1 MRLVSWGQTDVG
13 RVRDHNEDS
22 LVLDAPRSFFMVAD
36 GVGGGAAG
44 EVASRTAVEIVHKR
58 VSEYID
64 RLGQPAMSGSHPAAP
79 QIQGET
85 RTCLDRAI
93 NEACEAIY
101 TRSQNE
107 IRCRGMATTAV
118 ALQVLGNSGVIGHV
132 GDSRLFMV
140 RQGQIYQVTEDH
152 TLVQQLLQTGVLTPQ
167 EARDFPHKS
176 VLARSVGKHP
186 AVKVD
191 TMVVDIAPGDRF
203 VLCSDGL
210 SDLVDSQEIR
220 RVVEQSAPQEAAAA
234 LVEMAN
240 RAGGRDNISVII
252 VEARGDAPR
261 AKRLRTEHKAELLSN
276 VFLFRDLTFQET
288 MRVLAVVG
296 EVYVDDGQAILREGD
311 SGDDFFV
318 LVSGEAVVSKNGVAL
333 TTIRTGGHFGE
344 LALLGDGVRSASV
357 TARGKCVL
365 LRITKQDFY
374 SLVSTDHGL
383 SLKLLWGFLQNVA
396 GRMKNLSADVTQLRA
411 QRGPR

>member
-13 RVRDHNEDS
+13 RKRDHNEDS
-22 LVLDAPRSFFMVAD
+22 IAVDAQRNFFMVAD

-44 EVASRTAVEIVHKR
+44 EVASKSAVEV
-58 VSEYID
+58 VQQ
-64 RLGQPAMSGSHPAAP
+64 RLAELFDHAGGAAQTGSHPSAT
-79 QIQGET
+79 QLQSET
-85 RTCLDRAI
+85 RRRLDRAI
-93 NEACEAIY
+93 NEASEAIF

-118 ALQVLGNSGVIGHV
+118 ALQVLGNAGIIGHV

-140 RQGQIYQVTEDH
+140 RQGQIYQCTEDH
-152 TLVQQLLQTGVLTPQ
+152 TLVQQLLQTGVLTP
-167 EARDFPHKS
+167 EDARDFPHKS

-210 SDLVDSQEIR
+210 SDLVEPQEIR
-220 RVVEQSAPQEAAAA
+220 QVVERSSPQEGAQT
-234 LVEMAN
+234 LIDTAN
-240 RAGGRDNISVII
+240 QRGGRDNISVII

-261 AKRLRTEHKAELLSN
+261 SKRLRTEHKVELLSN
-276 VFLFRDLTFQET
+276 VFLFKDLTFQET
-288 MRVLAVVG
+288 MRVLAVVD
-296 EVYVDDGQAILREGD
+296 EVYVDDGQTILREGD
-311 SGDDFFV
+311 TGDDFFV
-318 LVSGEAVVSKNGVAL
+318 LVNGEAVVSKNGVAL

-357 TARGKCVL
+357 TARGKCVV

-396 GRMKNLSADVTQLRA
+396 GRMKNLSTEVTHLRA
-411 QRGPR
+411 GV

>member
-22 LVLDAPRSFFMVAD
+22 IIVDAPRNFFMVAD

-44 EVASRTAVEIVHKR
+44 EVASRAAVDIVHQ
-58 VSEYID
+58 
-64 RLGQPAMSGSHPAAP
+64 RLAALVDHAGQAAMTGSHPSAN
-79 QIQGET
+79 QVQSET
-85 RTCLDRAI
+85 RMGLDRAI

-101 TRSQNE
+101 SRSQNE

-118 ALQVLGNSGVIGHV
+118 ALQVLGNAGIIGHV

-152 TLVQQLLQTGVLTPQ
+152 TLVQQLLQTGVLTP
-167 EARDFPHKS
+167 EDARDFPHKS

-191 TMVVDIAPGDRF
+191 TMVVDIAPQDRF

-210 SDLVDSQEIR
+210 SDLVEAQEIR
-220 RVVEQSAPQEAAAA
+220 RVVEEAAPQEAAQA
-234 LVEMAN
+234 LIDMAN
-240 RAGGRDNISVII
+240 QAGGRDNISVII

-261 AKRLRTEHKAELLSN
+261 SKRLRTEHKVELLSN
-276 VFLFRDLTFQET
+276 VFLFKDLTFQET
-288 MRVLAVVG
+288 MRVLAVVD
-296 EVYVDDGQAILREGD
+296 EVYVEDRQTILREGET
-311 SGDDFFV
+311 GDDFYV
-318 LVSGEAVVSKNGVAL
+318 LVSGEAVVSKNGVSL

-357 TARGKCVL
+357 TAHGKCVL
-365 LRITKQDFY
+365 LRISKQDFY

-396 GRMKNLSADVTQLRA
+396 GRMKNLSSEVTQLRSPN
-411 QRGPR
+411 R